1 MRLPLRKFAFAAASL
16 PFLYPSLTVASDP
29 PSSDNTLPVQ
39 HLLDS
44 ANALLAAGDMYGAL
58 DKLDAAIKK
67 DPQDYLTFFKRG
79 ATYLSLGRL
88 SQANAD
94 FDIVLTL
101 RPGFESA
108 LLQRAKIKT
117 KAGDWQAARKDYEAV
132 GGKTEEIAELEAV
145 EKASKEVGMAE
156 KRKDWEA
163 CIENAG
169 VVLQLAPQL
178 AEARGQR
185 ARCRLA
191 RGDTLEGIS
200 DLQQLAI
207 LNPTLTEPHIHVSS
221 LYFYALG
228 EPDPAREQLRHCL
241 TFDQDNKAC
250 KAHLRK
256 IRTMAKAI
264 EKVRSLQNKKLHSSA
279 TKLLVGS
286 DGLLDQ
292 ARSEIISLTST
303 GYLTPSA
310 GSGLLTTLL
319 TLACES
325 YVSLNNHPLAT
336 PYCDELLTY
345 SPTSP
350 PAVLSKAKRLIEKEE
365 YDQATILLQK
375 TLEHHPQDQRLLN
388 LSREAQ
394 MLLRRSKSKD
404 YYKVLGVPKDASEK
418 EIKKA
423 YRRLAKE
430 WHPDT
435 YQGDLGKGDVEKKY
449 AQIGEAW
456 EVLGNEELRARFD
469 RGDDPNDQTQQ
480 NPFAQGGHPF
490 GGGFHGFPG
499 GGQQFHFRQGGP
511 FGGDGGGFKFH
522 F

>member
-1 MRLPLRKFAFAAASL
+1 MCHLPAAPL
-16 PFLYPSLTVASDP
+16 PKLPNNQFIYT
-29 PSSDNTLPVQ
+29 TLPVQ

-44 ANALLAAGDMYGAL
+44 ANALFAAGDMYGAL

-67 DPQDYLTFFKRG
+67 DPQDYLTVFKRG

-117 KAGDWQAARKDYEAV
+117 KTGDWKAARKDYEAV
-132 GGKTEEIAELEAV
+132 GGKTEEVAELAAA
-145 EKASKEVGMAE
+145 EKASKEARMAE

-163 CIENAG
+163 CISNAG
-169 VVLQLAPQL
+169 IVLQLAPQL
-178 AEARGQR
+178 AEVRGQR

-228 EPDPAREQLRHCL
+228 EPEPAREQLRHCL

-256 IRTMAKAI
+256 IRTMAKSI
-264 EKVRSLQNKKLHSSA
+264 EKVKSLQDKKLLSSA
-279 TKLLVGS
+279 IKLLVGS
-286 DGLLDQ
+286 DGLLDK
-292 ARSEIISLTST
+292 ARSEIKSLTSK

-319 TLACES
+319 TLICDS
-325 YVSLNNHPLAT
+325 YVSLNNHHLAT

-345 SPTSP
+345 SPTSL
-350 PAVLSKAKRLIEKEE
+350 PAVLNKAKRLIEKEQ
-365 YDQATILLQK
+365 YDQATILLEK
-375 TLEHHPQDQRLLN
+375 TREQHPNDQRLLN

-394 MLLRRSKSKD
+394 MMLRRSKSKD
-404 YYKVLGVPKDASEK
+404 YYKVLGVPRDASEK

-435 YQGDLGKGDVEKKY
+435 YQGDLGKEDVEKKY

>member
-1 MRLPLRKFAFAAASL
+1 MKLPIRKFAFAAASL
-16 PFLYPSLTVASDP
+16 PFLYPSLTAASDP
-29 PSSDNTLPVQ
+29 PSADTTLPVQ

-44 ANALLAAGDMYGAL
+44 ANVLLAAGDMYGAL

-94 FDIVLTL
+94 FDTVLTL
-101 RPGFESA
+101 RPDFESA

-117 KAGDWQAARKDYEAV
+117 KIGDWKAARRDYENV
-132 GGKTEEIAELEAV
+132 GGKTEEIAELAV
-145 EKASKEVGMAE
+145 AEKASKEVVKAE
-156 KRKDWEA
+156 KRKDWES
-163 CIENAG
+163 CVENAG

-178 AEARGQR
+178 AELRAQR

-200 DLQQLAI
+200 DLKQLAV
-207 LNPTLTEPHIHVSS
+207 LDPTLTDPHIHVSS

-250 KAHLRK
+250 KTHLRK
-256 IRTMAKAI
+256 IRTMAKSI
-264 EKVRSLQNKKLHSSA
+264 EKVKSLQEKKLHSSA
-279 TKLLVGS
+279 IKLLVGS

-292 ARSEIISLTST
+292 ARSEIKTLIST

-319 TLACES
+319 TLTCDS
-325 YVSLNNHPLAT
+325 YVSINSHRAAT
-336 PYCDELLTY
+336 PYCDELFTL
-345 SPTSP
+345 SPTSL
-350 PAVLSKAKRLIEKEE
+350 PAVLNKAKRLIEREE
-365 YDQATILLQK
+365 YDQAKILLEK
-375 TLEHHPQDQRLLN
+375 TREHHPHDQRLLN

-394 MLLRRSKSKD
+394 MLLQRSKSKD
-404 YYKVLGVPKDASEK
+404 YYKVLGVPRDASEK

-423 YRRLAKE
+423 YRRLARE

-435 YQGDLGKGDVEKKY
+435 YEGDLGKEEVEKKY

-499 GGQQFHFRQGGP
+499 GGQQFHFTQGGGP
-511 FGGDGGGFKFH
+511 FGNGGGFKFH